1 MNIALPIEKMLTSTF
16 SLIDEVLKAIERA
29 FFMQK
34 TTEVSSQKV
43 KKLQ

>member
-1 MNIALPIEKMLTSTF
+1 MLTCLTSF
-16 SLIDEVLKAIERA
+16 IDEGLKAIERS